1 MLFSS
6 SFYEPVVLLF
16 FGLDEQLALF
26 LVLRHSFEMH
36 SISDLGVFYP
46 MGDYCNPECI
56 VYRVESFWSDYGRD
70 LAQILKTATCNN
82 IFSRNMSYVYL
93 VLFKTI
99 FNYEN
104 HCRFKAK
111 RALKALKR
119 NSYSVA
125 EDQIVTIP
133 FSVHSFE
140 SSLWVSSLV
149 FPQLIVHVFFPVDRK

>member
-1 MLFSS
+1 MSPLSCF
-6 SFYEPVVLLF
+6 
-16 FGLDEQLALF
+16 F
-26 LVLRHSFEMH
+26 LVLMSNWHYFWFYDTHSKCTPLVTWGSFT
-36 SISDLGVFYP
+36 LWAT
-46 MGDYCNPECI
+46 I
-56 VYRVESFWSDYGRD
+56 VYRVESFSSDYGRD
-70 LAQILKTATCNN
+70 LAQILKTVTCNN
-82 IFSRNMSYVYL
+82 IFSRNMSYVYS

-119 NSYSVA
+119 NSYSAA

-133 FSVHSFE
+133 FSVHSLE